1 MNQRTNIAALDLHCR
16 RCLDPVFHCE
26 HQAASLE
33 SPPLPRVCGSHRT
46 PINPFMSQ
54 PRISIIGLGK
64 LGASMVAGM
73 ASRGLE
79 VIGVDVN
86 RRSVDALNA
95 GQAPVQ
101 ETDLD
106 TYITANRERIRAT
119 MSHTEAV
126 QQSDISF
133 IIVPTPSDERGA
145 FSLQYAAYA
154 FKTLGE
160 ALKQKDGYHVFVL
173 TSTVLPGSTRHGLLP
188 ILEEA
193 SGKKCGVDFG
203 MCYSPEFIALGS
215 VIRDFLNP
223 DFYLVGEFDKRSGD
237 MLEAVNNIVSANKAP
252 CKRMTIENAEVAKI
266 SVNSFVTMKI
276 SFANLLA
283 ELCEQVPGGDVDIVS
298 DAIGM
303 DKRIGR
309 RYLTGGFGF
318 GGPCFPRDNVALAF
332 TCRSLGI
339 ESGLLEANDDY
350 NRSLSPRFVEKL
362 KPYLPKPGCTVA
374 VLGLA
379 YKPLSHVI
387 EESAGIYLAR
397 SLSDAGYR
405 VLGYDPLAG
414 PNAETVLKYHALVV
428 DSLEDCLNQAE
439 AVLIT
444 TTDPKFA
451 TLTPADFIG
460 TKDSVTVVD
469 FWRFMAAKL
478 EGQDKIR
485 YVPMGRC
492 LDDEAT
498 AENLQRV
505 WTNPSA

>member
-1 MNQRTNIAALDLHCR
+1 MT
-16 RCLDPVFHCE
+16 
-26 HQAASLE
+26 S
-33 SPPLPRVCGSHRT
+33 PRV
-46 PINPFMSQ
+46 
-54 PRISIIGLGK
+54 SIIGLGK
-64 LGASMVAGM
+64 LGASMAGGM
-73 ASRGLE
+73 ASRGIE

-86 RRSVDALNA
+86 RRAVDAIND
-95 GQAPVQ
+95 GRAPVQ

-106 TYITANRERIRAT
+106 AYIGANRERIRAT

-133 IIVPTPSDERGA
+133 IIVPTPSDDRGA

-154 FKTLGE
+154 FKALGQ
-160 ALKQKDGYHVFVL
+160 ALKQKEGYHVFVL

-188 ILEEA
+188 ILEQE

-223 DFYLVGEFDKRSGD
+223 DFYLVGEFDQRSGD
-237 MLEAVNNIVSANKAP
+237 LLEAVNSIVSVNHAP
-252 CKRMTIENAEVAKI
+252 CKRMTIENAELAKI
-266 SVNSFVTMKI
+266 SVNSYVTMKI
-276 SFANLLA
+276 SYANMLA
-283 ELCEQVPGGDVDIVS
+283 ELCEKIPGGDVDVVS
-298 DAIGM
+298 DALGM

-332 TCRSLGI
+332 TGRSLGL
-339 ESGLLEANDDY
+339 ECDLLGSNDRY

-362 KPYLPKPGCTVA
+362 RPYLPAAGGTVA

-397 SLSDAGYR
+397 ALSDAGYR

-414 PNAETVLKYHALVV
+414 PNADAVLKYHALVV
-428 DSLEDCLNQAE
+428 DSLEDCLQQAE

-444 TTDPKFA
+444 TTDPVFA
-451 TLTPADFIG
+451 ALSPQDFIG
-460 TKDSVTVVD
+460 TKSSVTVVD
-469 FWRFMAAKL
+469 FWRFLAGKL
-478 EGQDKIR
+478 DGQEGIR
-485 YVPMGRC
+485 YIPMGRC
-492 LDDEAT
+492 LDDVAA
-498 AENLQRV
+498 AENLKSV
-505 WTNPSA
+505 WANPSA